1 MQQVKNMF
9 LVLEFHEI
17 RSTSSK
23 YIWTVFVLKW
33 NLDKDGNILNFEFQV
48 LGNIKHTV
56 EILGYHEK
64 NECPPTILIQT
75 KPFIVSTNLSMRALI
90 HKIVQR

>member
-1 MQQVKNMF
+1 MF
-9 LVLEFHEI
+9 LVLDLHEI

-64 NECPPTILIQT
+64 
-75 KPFIVSTNLSMRALI
+75 K
-90 HKIVQR
+90 